1 MRVGI
6 VRESR
11 FLIISFAAIFLPC
24 LLIRTAFGATWEK
37 ILGGDK
43 TDIGYSVQQ
52 TTDGGYI
59 IAGETYSFGVAVSD
73 VYLIKTDATGEEV
86 WSKTFGSTR
95 YDRGKCVRQTTDGG
109 YIVAGSMEP
118 SGPGTDVYLIKTD
131 ANGDEIWSKTFGG
144 GDYDYGE
151 SVQETA
157 DGGYV
162 IAGYTQSF
170 GAGNADVYLIKTDAN
185 GDEIW
190 SKTFGGT
197 ELDAGHSVL
206 QTGDGGYI
214 IVGETR
220 SFGKDD
226 VYLIKTDA
234 NGVKVWDR
242 FLGFGAGYSI
252 QQTTDGGYIIA
263 GVYPPN
269 NYDVLLIKTD
279 ANGYAVWTKIIG
291 GQWNDYAYSVQQTAD
306 GGYIVTGFIDS
317 LGDGNF
323 DVYLIKTDANG
334 DEIWSKTFG
343 GSVYDVGYSV
353 IQTDN
358 RGYIIVGRGSG
369 GVYLIYYKPEDT
381 VMPWIPLL
389 LLGE

>member
-1 MRVGI
+1 M
-6 VRESR
+6 RESR
-11 FLIISFAAIFLPC
+11 FLIISFAAIFLTC

-37 ILGGDK
+37 ILGGDE

-151 SVQETA
+151 SVQQTD

-162 IAGYTQSF
+162 IVGYTQSF

-190 SKTFGGT
+190 SKTFGGS
-197 ELDAGHSVL
+197 G
-206 QTGDGGYI
+206 
-214 IVGETR
+214 
-220 SFGKDD
+220 
-226 VYLIKTDA
+226 
-234 NGVKVWDR
+234 
-242 FLGFGAGYSI
+242 
-252 QQTTDGGYIIA
+252 
-263 GVYPPN
+263 
-269 NYDVLLIKTD
+269 
-279 ANGYAVWTKIIG
+279 
-291 GQWNDYAYSVQQTAD
+291 
-306 GGYIVTGFIDS
+306 
-317 LGDGNF
+317 
-323 DVYLIKTDANG
+323 
-334 DEIWSKTFG
+334 
-343 GSVYDVGYSV
+343 YDVGYSI

-358 RGYIIVGRGSG
+358 SGYIIVGRGYG
-369 GVYLIYYKPEDT
+369 GVYLIYFKPTPVLADFSALPISGSAPLNVHFTDQSTGDIASWQWDFGDGSIITEQNPTHTYTDAGIYTVSLTLTGPGGTHTVVKDDLITVQEDF
-381 VMPWIPLL
+381 PWELFLPAIIRKN
-389 LLGE
+389 